1 MNCKHRNILGI
12 GLFLFSLVACNTPK
26 ENAPQNTLFLDTLSA
41 NIQPN
46 SLVKALFEGDNNPYI
61 VQHKEIFEPLFTYNT
76 TEKAS
81 LMKETHKTYGRRDTT
96 PLSIQRYELNLL
108 GEKDSVT
115 LLLLNYPLKSTPKC
129 STRKKILALLFDEA
143 GRLFYRQSF
152 GDVEVVAAFNG
163 KEDLLLALHVDC
175 KGNGYHQIYR
185 LIEKRL
191 VNILNPLRDNRI
203 FTYDTDTT
211 GGVFRRKMLQPEF
224 KDLNE
229 DGVLDIVFSGR
240 KLILVNSR
248 GRRYTTAMPHKA
260 LKVNYEMLYNTTQEA
275 FLFKD

>member
-1 MNCKHRNILGI
+1 MNSKYKNILGI
-12 GLFLFSLVACNTPK
+12 VLFLSTLMACNSRLETAK
-26 ENAPQNTLFLDTLSA
+26 GTLVLDTLSA

-46 SLVKALFEGDNNPYI
+46 SQLKSLFEGDVNPYI
-61 VQHKEIFEPLFTYNT
+61 VLHKEIFEPLFTYT
-76 TEKAS
+76 TAEKAS
-81 LMKETHKTYGRRDTT
+81 LMKETHRTYGRRDTT
-96 PLSIQRYELNLL
+96 PITMERYELNLL

-115 LLLLNYPLKSTPKC
+115 LLLLNYPLKSTLKC
-129 STRKKILALLFDEA
+129 STRKTVLALLFDEA

-152 GDVEVVAAFNG
+152 GAIQVVPSFNG

-191 VNILNPLRDNRI
+191 VNILNPMGDNRI

-240 KLILVNSR
+240 KLILVNNR
-248 GRRYTTAMPHKA
+248 GRRYTTAAPYKA
-260 LKVNYEMLYNTTQEA
+260 LKVSYEMIYNATQEA
-275 FLFKD
+275 FLF